1 MIFCDIALLAGARDF
16 GDGQCEDAFFYKR
29 LDVVCRNVFYIG
41 LTEKDSEKLRK
52 FFFCRFR
59 QKSSARKDQSIKK
72 IPTPGNE
79 ALNPENLADGFA
91 DAVFRANQIV

>member
-1 MIFCDIALLAGARDF
+1 MIFCDIALLTGARDF

-52 FFFCRFR
+52 
-59 QKSSARKDQSIKK
+59 
-72 IPTPGNE
+72 TPKNSKNFSFVDFDKR
-79 ALNPENLADGFA
+79 ALLERI
-91 DAVFRANQIV
+91 RALKNFLLRGTKL